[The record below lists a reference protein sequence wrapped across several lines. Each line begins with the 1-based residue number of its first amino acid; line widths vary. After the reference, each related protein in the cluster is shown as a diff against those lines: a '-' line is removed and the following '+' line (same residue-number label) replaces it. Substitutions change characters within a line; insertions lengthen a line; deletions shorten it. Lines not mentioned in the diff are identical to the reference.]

1 MGLCV
6 CVGLCVFVCVGR
18 RDCEREI
25 GGNERTRVCQGS
37 QEVHILGMCVCVSE
51 SVWGNH
57 YAPILGFFGV
67 CMCVRQIDS

>member
-37 QEVHILGMCVCVSE
+37 QEVHILGMCVCVCQRVSG
-51 SVWGNH
+51 VIITH
-57 YAPILGFFGV
+57 QFLGFLV
-67 CMCVRQIDS
+67 CVCV